1 MNKDALKSAI
11 VKRGMKVEDFIQRLD
26 LEVDRDFT
34 RDVYYS
40 RLSGRTEFKR
50 DEMVACKKVLGLTD
64 GDVME
69 IFFTDKVS

>member
-11 VKRGMKVEDFIQRLD
+11 VTRGMQVEDFIQRLD

>member
-26 LEVDRDFT
+26 LEVD